1 MEYFTTNSHSERTQ
15 FSALTLLRSC
25 SLDQEKILL
34 STKPLCSW
42 AILSRAID
50 YTNCT
55 HSFSFRLL
63 CILKITDCGKSISSC
78 WLPRHWGWV
87 EKMCLFGQME
97 MWGAHREAPIKV
109 YYHRKS
115 MEGRRLA
122 VKDGSL
128 CEAQIVSWLQ
138 SLDWADAR
146 ANTPIFKKLIRAN
159 RELGNCMSPF

>member
-1 MEYFTTNSHSERTQ
+1 MEYFTTNVCSERTQ

-63 CILKITDCGKSISSC
+63 CILKITNCGKSISSC

-109 YYHRKS
+109 YYHRKG
-115 MEGRRLA
+115 MEGRRRQLRMAAFVRHRLLA
-122 VKDGSL
+122 DYRIWIEL
-128 CEAQIVSWLQ
+128 MPEP
-138 SLDWADAR
+138 
-146 ANTPIFKKLIRAN
+146 TPRFLK
-159 RELGNCMSPF
+159 S